1 MKENTDNTT
10 IQTQEELD
18 QLLQEGRI
26 GYLRYVLEGDNA
38 DEFIDWCKHHGTE
51 PTDESAEF
59 FAEQTD
65 ISMMECQTIDDENY
79 GIWL

>member
-1 MKENTDNTT
+1 MKENIDNTA

-26 GYLRYVLEGDNA
+26 GFLRYVLEGDNA
-38 DEFIDWCKHHGTE
+38 DDFRDWCKQHGTE
-51 PTDESAEF
+51 PSDESAEF

-65 ISMMECQTIDDENY
+65 ISVMERQTIDDEEY

>member
-1 MKENTDNTT
+1 MKENTDNTA

-26 GYLRYVLEGDNA
+26 GYLRYVLEGDNS
-38 DEFIDWCKHHGTE
+38 DDFIDWCKNHGTE
-51 PTDESAEF
+51 PSDESAEF
-59 FAEQTD
+59 FVEQTD
-65 ISMMECQTIDDENY
+65 ISVMERQTINDEEY